1 MRPWSGRVGV
11 PRRRGTRELTFS
23 LSLPQ
28 EGTARRQPPT
38 SQEDSS
44 RQKLPGWPDRLF
56 GLFHKMAHK
65 QHLVVF
71 NFIQNNFVR
80 LYPESC
86 HITCLFKKL
95 FKIGEFLYSH
105 FNIKVEESKATF
117 SAHYA
122 LSFQERWKHNK
133 KRFRR
138 GMEKGYDWS
147 NVSKVFAEFCAGD
160 FSLDDAQYISL
171 ILDFPACKPMR
182 NRCLLFKPPSL

>member
-1 MRPWSGRVGV
+1 MKPVTVCEEEES
-11 PRRRGTRELTFS
+11 PELS
-23 LSLPQ
+23 ALCDD
-28 EGTARRQPPT
+28 TARRQPPT

-86 HITCLFKKL
+86 RITCLFKKL

-105 FNIKVEESKATF
+105 FNINDRRIKSNIFSILCFIISRKVKTQ
-117 SAHYA
+117 
-122 LSFQERWKHNK
+122 QEK
-133 KRFRR
+133 
-138 GMEKGYDWS
+138 
-147 NVSKVFAEFCAGD
+147 
-160 FSLDDAQYISL
+160 I
-171 ILDFPACKPMR
+171 
-182 NRCLLFKPPSL
+182 